1 MEKMNTIKAKYIA
14 RLISTGSYDMDE
26 LKVMPLVELR
36 KLMDKEFPI
45 VIKGISV
52 TASGG
57 VRRTS
62 TIIKRR
68 G

>member
-1 MEKMNTIKAKYIA
+1 MKVIKSKYVA
-14 RLISTGSYDMDE
+14 RLIGTGNYDMDE
-26 LKVMPLVELR
+26 LKVMSLVELR

-45 VIKGISV
+45 VIRGISV

>member
-1 MEKMNTIKAKYIA
+1 MKKMNTIKAKYIA
-14 RLISTGSYDMDE
+14 RLISTGNYDMDE
-26 LKVMPLVELR
+26 LKVMSLVELR
-36 KLMDKEFPI
+36 KCMDKEFPI
-45 VIKGISV
+45 VIRGISV

-57 VRRTS
+57 VKRTT